1 MTSCQILSRG
11 RSKKRNFNIFI
22 QQFQIAKHLSKKI
35 NLSENH
41 TRSLSSSLI
50 VVEKSLLE
58 LEDMLLKQTDSCC
71 NVLVKDIDDETLANN
86 IASIQEAKKC
96 ICELAE
102 KYGTSKE
109 NLNLQRVINA
119 KRTKIWEILTDTL
132 SRKIKGYGTFP
143 KKYAEEFDSDINRL
157 IEITNRIK

>member
-1 MTSCQILSRG
+1 MR
-11 RSKKRNFNIFI
+11 
-22 QQFQIAKHLSKKI
+22 KKI
-35 NLSENH
+35 QLSENH

-58 LEDMLLKQTDSCC
+58 LEDMLIKQSNSCC
-71 NVLVKDIDDETLANN
+71 NLLMKDIDDETVKAD
-86 IASIQEAKKC
+86 ISVIQKAKKC
-96 ICELAE
+96 ICELAD

-109 NLNLQRVINA
+109 NLSLQRVINA

-143 KKYAEEFDSDINRL
+143 KKYAEEYDADIKKL
-157 IEITNRIK
+157 IEITDRIN

>member
-1 MTSCQILSRG
+1 MSR
-11 RSKKRNFNIFI
+11 
-22 QQFQIAKHLSKKI
+22 KI

-58 LEDMLLKQTDSCC
+58 LEDMLLKQANSCC
-71 NVLVKDIDDETLANN
+71 NVLVKDIDDETIANN
-86 IASIQEAKKC
+86 IASIKEAKKC
-96 ICELAE
+96 ICLLAE
-102 KYGTSKE
+102 KYGTSRE
-109 NLNLQRVINA
+109 NLSLQRVINA

-143 KKYAEEFDSDINRL
+143 KKYAEEYDADINKL
-157 IEITNRIK
+157 IEITNKINY

>member
-1 MTSCQILSRG
+1 MSR
-11 RSKKRNFNIFI
+11 
-22 QQFQIAKHLSKKI
+22 KI

-58 LEDMLLKQTDSCC
+58 LEDMLLKQANGCC
-71 NVLVKDIDDETLANN
+71 NVLVKDIDDETLAYN
-86 IASIQEAKKC
+86 ITAIHEAKKC

-102 KYGTSKE
+102 KYGPSIEKM
-109 NLNLQRVINA
+109 NLQRVINA

-143 KKYAEEFDSDINRL
+143 KKYAEEYDSDINRL
-157 IEITNRIK
+157 LEIINKIHY

>member
-1 MTSCQILSRG
+1 MR
-11 RSKKRNFNIFI
+11 R
-22 QQFQIAKHLSKKI
+22 KI
-35 NLSENH
+35 HLSENH

-58 LEDMLLKQTDSCC
+58 LEDMLLKQSNSCC
-71 NVLVKDIDDETLANN
+71 NVLINDIDDEIIATN
-86 IASIQEAKKC
+86 ISSIHEAKKY

-109 NLNLQRVINA
+109 NLSLQRVINA

-143 KKYAEEFDSDINRL
+143 KKYVDEYDSDINKL
-157 IEITNRIK
+157 IDITNRINC